1 MQGRKKMTTW
11 YKLTDKDGY
20 TRKGKANECLW
31 GEGITHDATGN
42 GLELCS
48 KDFIHVYAHPLIAVF
63 MNPIHGKFADP
74 LLWECEVNGV
84 SAHDGQLKSGFRS
97 VTTVRKI
104 DLPVISIEQRIRIC
118 LYCTI
123 KQHHDPA
130 FLKWANDWLDGS
142 DRSADAAY
150 AAAEA
155 AQARTAAKVVS
166 AAAYAAT
173 AAAYAATAAEAR
185 TAAKVVSAY
194 AAYAAAVAVAVAV
207 ATAAAYAA
215 EEFDLL
221 AIIKNVVEECK

>member
-1 MQGRKKMTTW
+1 MTTW

-31 GEGITHDATGN
+31 GEGITHEATGN
-42 GLELCS
+42 GLKLCS

-142 DRSADAAY
+142 DRSANAAY
-150 AAAEA
+150 
-155 AQARTAAKVVS
+155 
-166 AAAYAAT
+166 
-173 AAAYAATAAEAR
+173 
-185 TAAKVVSAY
+185 
-194 AAYAAAVAVAVAV
+194 
-207 ATAAAYAA
+207 AAAYAA